1 MKINK
6 LNNHI
11 SSSHPSP
18 CLLSLTP
25 GDTEIIRQL
34 TRNSCQFIRKGTEI
48 MTNKNIFN
56 KAEEYKKKIDAMRPF
71 DTGMLAQIRQY
82 YKIGLTWSSNALEGN
97 SLTESETKVLLE
109 EGLTVGGKPIR
120 DYYEAT
126 GHAQAY
132 EFMYDMA
139 KDRPVSEEDIKTL
152 HRLFYTQLDSSQ
164 AGIYRKEKVIITG
177 SKYPTTSP
185 DKIEN
190 MMKEFIEWLSVQESK
205 LHPVEFAAAAHKKF
219 VFIHPFID
227 GNGRVARLL
236 MNLCLM
242 RTGYTIAIIPPI
254 LRAEYIANLEKAHE
268 DDVDFTRF
276 IAARVVE
283 TQKELLRL
291 LGE

>member
-1 MKINK
+1 
-6 LNNHI
+6 
-11 SSSHPSP
+11 
-18 CLLSLTP
+18 
-25 GDTEIIRQL
+25 
-34 TRNSCQFIRKGTEI
+34 
-48 MTNKNIFN
+48 MTNKNIFI
-56 KAEEYKKKIDAMRPF
+56 KAEEYKKKIDAMRPL
-71 DTGMLAQIRQY
+71 GENMVAQIRQY

-139 KDRPVSEEDIKTL
+139 KDRPVSEDDIKTL

-164 AGIYRKEKVIITG
+164 AGIYRREKVIITG
-177 SKYPTTSP
+177 SKYPTTTP

-190 MMKEFIEWLSVQESK
+190 MMKDFVEWLSTEEGK
-205 LHPVEFAAAAHKKF
+205 LHPVEFAATAHKKF

-227 GNGRVARLL
+227 GNGRVARLI
-236 MNLCLM
+236 MNLCLI
-242 RTGYTIAIIPPI
+242 RNGYTIAIIPPI

-268 DDVDFTRF
+268 NDEDFIGF
-276 IAARVVE
+276 IAGRVVE
-283 TQKELLRL
+283 TEKELLRL
-291 LGE
+291 L